1 MTVFSKTRS
10 HLKTYEFSKPFQ
22 HRNLQKKIKS
32 SKNLFCHSVTN
43 NIGDLV
49 CSPYDYFPDLA
60 QDGVKISN
68 HELVNLIRDLGLK
81 YFLKLL
87 EGKRVIF
94 GGGGLIAMERHDR
107 HLDVLKAFASYA
119 DLGGQVIIWGAGHN
133 RIDNFYNWFYQ
144 NKPHFFPEFFDS
156 FTVGIRD
163 FGTKYDWVPC
173 VSCMH
178 AAFDDVPGP
187 SDEVVA
193 FLHGKESGGFDVAFS
208 DIPTKYN
215 IDLSYATD
223 PMREFNEV
231 IEFLARGKFVVTNS
245 YHGMYWATLL
255 GRKVIALPN
264 ASKFLSFKYETS
276 FCYDV
281 TDWRGKLA
289 FCQQHPQALEECR
302 EATIKFYKGRVECS
316 V

>member
-1 MTVFSKTRS
+1 MTVFFRIKR
-10 HLKTYEFSKPFQ
+10 HLKTYEIVKTFQ
-22 HRNLQKKIKS
+22 YRSLQKKIKS
-32 SKNLFCHSVTN
+32 NKNLFCHSVTN

-60 QDGVKISN
+60 EDGVKINN
-68 HELVNLIRDLGLK
+68 HELVNLIRDLGVD

-87 EGKRVIF
+87 KGKRIIF
-94 GGGGLIAMERHDR
+94 GGGGLIAMERHEK
-107 HLDVLKAFASYA
+107 HLDVLKALASYA

-133 RIDNFYNWFYQ
+133 RIDNFYNWFFR
-144 NKPHFFPEFFDS
+144 NRPHFYPEFFEA
-156 FTVGIRD
+156 FTVGVRD

-178 AAFDDVPGP
+178 SAFDDVPSP

-193 FLHGKESGGFDVAFS
+193 FLHGKESKGFDVAFEN
-208 DIPTKYN
+208 IPTKYN
-215 IDLSYATD
+215 IDLSYSSD
-223 PMREFNEV
+223 PMHEFKEV
-231 IEFLARGKFVVTNS
+231 VEFLARGKVVVTNS

-255 GRKVIALPN
+255 GRRVIALPN
-264 ASKFLSFKYETS
+264 ASKFLSFKYESS

-281 TDWRGKLA
+281 ADWRSKVA
-289 FCQQHPQALEECR
+289 CSQQYPQALEECR
-302 EATIKFYKGRVECS
+302 EATMRFYKERVENS